1 MPPPDPRFRGVRE
14 LARGQTQDPALR
26 ALAAPFNE
34 ARVAVLRI
42 GSASGVRLTV
52 VDSDHLQEHE
62 LEVLTPQ
69 ELSPATEDGV
79 PATWSLAWNADGAF
93 LLLGGTV
100 GPTRDAQ
107 LWVAT
112 CSAWMT
118 AEPADEQDEEDAGL
132 ILVPVSPSEC
142 LPSVQ
147 WKASRA
153 PSIVS
158 LFCAPHAPNRVVWL
172 TNDGLVVAMDIQ
184 RAKLTLL
191 TLQDANDVD
200 VAAVFQMSVLTRVTE
215 WHAGVTTGSFAPS
228 QARLVLSGGVSN
240 PSEELVQQRAS
251 SLSVWQLNGNG
262 SLGELLE
269 STMVMG
275 TPIED
280 QDGDMDQS
288 DDSALAAEQEAP
300 PGIFQAFADA
310 LWTPIRFLLGS
321 GAANSTTS
329 GVTLA
334 GSIGTL
340 ALSPDGRF
348 VVMLD
353 DKGQLA
359 IREIETCAMVLDWQL
374 IQVPGSLGE
383 AVKSVTWMGTDIVAI
398 VLQSTRTASEVVY
411 ASLSRPED
419 EDGSGMKLD
428 ILENPPRYVAMNE
441 TGSSEVDAVS
451 IADIGKW
458 RLAALDAV
466 RATPSDSSTEASFCQ
481 VLCSSTLNGTAWAV
495 QMVYPLELTN
505 VVKLMMD
512 TKQWNEA
519 LLLVESH
526 GYQFDDAATFAK
538 DIHRELW
545 LEFRVKYFVEL
556 VMDKY
561 VVLDTQ
567 VSPEDVFTT
576 ALAHLDQ
583 SESKWVVAQ
592 SMEVIISTYF
602 SSMRTLLLAG
612 LRACDSATEKQEF
625 QRRLYRLETF
635 RRIVRA
641 EDPGQ
646 SENNED
652 SVFDGAIF
660 AAFCEASMLDLAFQ
674 LAKEGR
680 ISALSVLIE
689 RNGWNLLPH
698 RLQLLELLPP
708 AIPPREYAH
717 LLPAIHPD
725 MNGTFATLQV
735 DSAVADVIPVTLYND
750 NEQFDLTVE
759 EHTAFIEAAQDI
771 TNQTRM
777 LVRWLSDRILKLDA
791 HFGHLSNANELCH
804 LATKCVLLP
813 VRIGNEEDAIAASLY
828 DLAQHAQRLHAWIYP
843 SVSVDTSEDTDP
855 MESWVLEEWM
865 HLPIAQQMHH
875 VLGELPLLSL
885 LTPVETNHV
894 MERVGARLERVFVS
908 TRSHLSLHVLDVAFA
923 DLCMTVMDE
932 SRGANLC
939 VGALVLFR
947 SNPLR
952 PMTERWIQDDSLL
965 LQTALN
971 LAYFVSPSTTTP
983 ETSELPQQGMLE
995 HLWTIFQSLPVR
1007 TDDDPPHIAQLQVQA
1022 DALEDILIS
1031 MDVLAKYSIATTPA
1045 ILSQPT
1051 ELLGYDFVQKMA
1063 RAALNGH
1070 RTNPE
1075 DIPDAM
1081 EWRAVWVD
1089 VMQLKQRIFGERVS
1103 QDAMLEIL
1111 LGHMLQYS
1119 SYASNATDL
1128 VTTWL
1133 MTNGDAGEQVTGLLL
1148 TALELQSAYVNVN
1161 SGDAS
1166 MLHFI
1171 LEHTLEL
1178 PALQRQPDVHARVV
1192 ERLEESTQ
1200 YTHACELVSLLSEG
1214 NIRLAPGEL
1223 QQGSFQSQKQRL
1235 DLIERLLREYP
1246 YQYRTSMQTQ
1256 AWIQA
1261 HDSEAERSSN
1271 SSDLMGGVLRLVELL
1286 KLDERYVE
1294 QLWIQAAYAAL
1305 SCASFSDAYD
1315 LAGHAIQHLQELDET
1330 DHSGVRQQHQT
1341 MITNILSLV
1350 LDLVSSGAFHSFSK
1364 KAKLCRLVLCANSS
1378 SIFAHPITDV
1388 LLSWLQK
1395 LDAMQA
1401 LSKELGLSDHDLAV
1415 RQQSAAKTTTDRRTV
1430 SLERVLLNEL
1440 KLVVELLEQETTDR
1454 SFVLRLLQQGIQL
1467 VMAMQTKSR
1476 PDELDESGAT
1486 FDAAMNAA
1494 EEEDYAWLQ
1503 HTLQQVS
1510 LICVQDAL
1518 RSVDDTGDSEA
1529 EWTRLLNM
1537 GLGYVLLWTELSSD
1551 IRATQI
1557 FWEQSLLSLLEEA
1570 AASLTPT
1577 LQSKI
1582 VKQVHQF
1589 LNDQVKSTSEG
1600 KRPDFEHEGE
1610 GVNEMDSNDDITGSN
1625 EDLSSM
1631 YRGLAAKC
1639 HALMVSQQQSQDVE
1653 AMNAFFHSEFDAQAF
1668 AEQPEYRKEMIL
1680 RLAGTNKASLQLAR
1694 QFAIKYEMDEYMCLL
1709 MYMTSVLTLAPDAA
1723 SKLGAA
1729 KRHEQLE
1736 HAFLTESGEDLLELA
1751 LQRPIEF
1758 GNFLLSDT
1766 DTNIYACLFGTDH
1779 VGILLVLRM
1788 ILECSKRVTAMQQDD
1803 AFASSASSYLPLSK
1817 AATDRVTL
1825 LFMCLKR
1832 LKDIDPRLDFKLVCG
1847 CTSTWEL
1854 LTPPSS
1860 WTDQLLVHTS
1870 RCNAVA
1876 SIRPLLSAQTIKISA
1891 KIMQKVHLVNL
1902 TSPLVM
1908 IYLNDLLAHYEGAD
1922 GRSAFEACRP
1932 FLPVLSTDHLL
1943 LFHDRF
1949 MGTGST
1955 AEEHDRQSFYGQEL
1969 HSLSAISDAVDEE
1982 TLMQVTATT
1991 RSIVQ
1996 ARMTSTQSTATPE
2009 ELVALDDQLVKSA
2022 ILFTVEQG
2030 KPQGWF
2036 AAKSSQWI
2044 DWERSLNEWLLLS
2057 PEDREDQVNQLLIE
2071 LCVQV
2076 TCVDYAVLLMKI
2088 ILSATPSTSNEDI
2101 SRIVLSVY
2109 QEASVNLVHRYLEL
2123 DQTDSWMASVA
2134 GQWIMAGADN
2144 VSVFSTTVSPQRVL
2158 EDWLSCIGQ
2167 CGKMIGFDNTVEK
2180 LKQLASPHVQA
2191 AIVDTAQGQDDLE
2204 SAVVSSWTDIIQQC
2218 EQGGQWMATAILS
2231 HMIQNHDDVFQK
2243 KRFGYL
2249 VKAICAWLSAQD
2261 ESVSGVFESVLLLP
2275 TDRVVDDFDSVFT
2288 MFKQSLVKEIDS
2300 RGVRLQKWVTLSL
2313 ALLVREIDALMPFP
2327 DQTGTVT
2334 WSEEQKQAIQRRVR
2348 SQFMLVDDEGFD
2360 DLAQECV
2367 SSVTE
2372 SQADTWWSTLLCH
2385 GRWSN
2390 TQALLQWYL
2399 QVAYTKIRRPEAIEA
2414 FVAPRWDQEIALHIF
2429 LVCPF
2434 DELRSA
2440 NESRLLPALRERI
2453 VKGPH
2458 DDVRE
2463 QLLELSLLRFD
2474 LSVLQQTGLY
2484 TQIVAHAQS
2493 PSHTDRY
2500 WTSSGDYLVC
2510 ALVLGND
2517 FAAAG
2522 RLACALW
2529 HVHRLL
2535 WDLENAQLHLANYLR
2550 AVVRS
2555 AGVSVHQQQVH
2566 ELTLRHF
2573 TSRQWT

>member
-26 ALAAPFNE
+26 ALAAPFNKT
-34 ARVAVLRI
+34 RVAVLRI
-42 GSASGVRLTV
+42 GSSSGVRLTV
-52 VDSDHLQEHE
+52 VDSDHLQEQE

-69 ELSPATEDGV
+69 ELPPATENGAPV
-79 PATWSLAWNADGAF
+79 MWSLAWSVDGAF
-93 LLLGGTV
+93 LVLTGAV
-100 GPTRDAQ
+100 GATRDAH

-118 AEPADEQDEEDAGL
+118 AEPTDEQDEEDAGL

-142 LPSVQ
+142 LPSAQ
-147 WKASRA
+147 WKTLRT

-158 LFCAPHAPNRVVWL
+158 LFCTPYAPNRVVWL
-172 TNDGLVVAMDIQ
+172 TSDGLVVAMDIQ

-191 TLQDANDVD
+191 ALQDTNDVD
-200 VAAVFQMSVLTRVTE
+200 VAAVFQMSVLTRVTK

-228 QARLVLSGGVSN
+228 QSRLVLSGGVRN

-262 SLGELLE
+262 PLGELLE

-275 TPIED
+275 TPKED
-280 QDGDMDQS
+280 QNGDMDRS
-288 DDSALAAEQEAP
+288 EDSALAAEQEAP
-300 PGIFQAFADA
+300 PSLFQAVANA
-310 LWTPIRFLLGS
+310 LWTPVRFLLGT
-321 GAANSTTS
+321 GAADSSTS
-329 GVTLA
+329 GFTLA

-348 VVMLD
+348 VSMLD

-359 IREIETCAMVLDWQL
+359 IREIESCAMVLDWQL

-419 EDGSGMKLD
+419 DDDSGMKLD
-428 ILENPPRYVAMNE
+428 ILETPPRYVAMNE
-441 TGSSEVDAVS
+441 TGSSEVDAVPV
-451 IADIGKW
+451 ADIGKW
-458 RLAALDAV
+458 RLAALYPV
-466 RATPSDSSTEASFCQ
+466 RPTPSDSSAEASFCQ
-481 VLCSSTLNGTAWAV
+481 VLCSSTINGTAWTV
-495 QMVYPLELTN
+495 QMVYPLELTS

-512 TKQWNEA
+512 TKQWTEA
-519 LLLVESH
+519 LLVVESH
-526 GYQFDDAATFAK
+526 GDQFDDAATLAK

-545 LEFRVKYFVEL
+545 LEFRAKHFVEL

-567 VSPEDVFTT
+567 LSPQDAFTT
-576 ALAHLDQ
+576 ALAHLEQ
-583 SESKWVVAQ
+583 SESEWIVAQ
-592 SMEVIISTYF
+592 SKEVIISTYF
-602 SSMRTLLLAG
+602 SSMRNLLLSG
-612 LRACDSATEKQEF
+612 LRACDGSSEKQEL

-635 RRIVRA
+635 RCIVHA

-646 SENNED
+646 TESDEE
-652 SVFDGAIF
+652 STFDGAIF
-660 AAFCEASMLDLAFQ
+660 AAFCEASVLDLARQ

-708 AIPPREYAH
+708 AISPREYAH
-717 LLPAIHPD
+717 LLPAILPD
-725 MNGTFATLQV
+725 TDATFATLQV
-735 DSAVADVIPVTLYND
+735 DSAVTSVVPATLYDD
-750 NEQFDLTVE
+750 NVQFDLTVE
-759 EHTAFIEAAQDI
+759 ERAVFIEAAQD
-771 TNQTRM
+771 TARQTRM
-777 LVRWLSDRILKLDA
+777 LARWLSDRILKLDA
-791 HFGHLSNANELCH
+791 HFGHLSYANELCQ
-804 LATKCVLLP
+804 LATQCVALP
-813 VRIGNEEDAIAASLY
+813 VQIENEEDAIAASLY
-828 DLAQHAQRLHAWIYP
+828 DLSHHAQRLHAWIYP
-843 SVSVDTSEDTDP
+843 SDSVDASEDTDS
-855 MESWVLEEWM
+855 MESWALEEWM
-865 HLPIAQQMHH
+865 NFPVAMQMHH

-908 TRSHLSLHVLDVAFA
+908 TRSSLSLHVLDVAFA
-923 DLCMTVMDE
+923 DLCATVMNE

-939 VGALVLFR
+939 VGALVLYR

-952 PMTERWIQDDSLL
+952 PMTDRWIQDDSLL

-971 LAYFVSPSTTTP
+971 LAYYVSPSTTTQ

-1031 MDVLAKYSIATTPA
+1031 MDVLAKYSIATTPT

-1051 ELLGYDFVQKMA
+1051 EHLGYDFVQKMA

-1075 DIPDAM
+1075 AIPDAM

-1103 QDAMLEIL
+1103 LDAMLEIL
-1111 LGHMLQYS
+1111 LGHLLQYA
-1119 SYASNATDL
+1119 SYASNAIDL

-1133 MTNGDAGEQVTGLLL
+1133 MTNGDAGEQVSGLLL
-1148 TALELQSAYVNVN
+1148 TALELQSASVN
-1161 SGDAS
+1161 SGDVS
-1166 MLHFI
+1166 MLQFI

-1192 ERLEESTQ
+1192 HRLEESTQ
-1200 YTHACELVSLLSEG
+1200 YAQACELVALLSEG
-1214 NIRLAPGEL
+1214 NICLAPSDL
-1223 QQGSFQSQKQRL
+1223 QQGIYQSQKQRL

-1246 YQYRTSMQTQ
+1246 HQYRTSMQTQ

-1261 HDSEAERSSN
+1261 HDSESSSN
-1271 SSDLMGGVLRLVELL
+1271 SSDLMGGVLHLVELM
-1286 KLDERYVE
+1286 KLDERYVK
-1294 QLWIQAAYAAL
+1294 QLWIQGAYAAL
-1305 SCASFSDAYD
+1305 SCASFSDACD
-1315 LAGHAIQHLQELDET
+1315 LAGHAIQHVQELDET
-1330 DHSGVRQQHQT
+1330 DDSGARQQHQ
-1341 MITNILSLV
+1341 MVVTNVLSLV
-1350 LDLVSSGAFHSFSK
+1350 LDLVSSGAFHSFTK

-1401 LSKELGLSDHDLAV
+1401 LSKELGLSDHDLAM
-1415 RQQSAAKTTTDRRTV
+1415 RQQSAAKTSADRRTV
-1430 SLERVLLNEL
+1430 ALERVLLNEL
-1440 KLVVELLEQETTDR
+1440 KLVVEVLEQETTDR
-1454 SFVLRLLQQGIQL
+1454 AFVLRLLQQGMQL

-1476 PDELDESGAT
+1476 PDDLDQSKAT
-1486 FDAAMNAA
+1486 FDVAMNAA
-1494 EEEDYAWLQ
+1494 EEDDCAWLQ
-1503 HTLQQVS
+1503 HTLQQVTI
-1510 LICVQDAL
+1510 ICVQDAL
-1518 RSVDDTGDSEA
+1518 RSVNDADDSEA

-1537 GLGYVLLWTELSSD
+1537 GLGYVLLWTEMSSD
-1551 IRATQI
+1551 IHATRT
-1557 FWEQSLLSLLEEA
+1557 FWEQSLLSFLEEA
-1570 AASLTPT
+1570 AASPT
-1577 LQSKI
+1577 STHQSKI

-1589 LNDQVKSTSEG
+1589 LNDQVNSTSMR
-1600 KRPDFEHEGE
+1600 KQPDFELE
-1610 GVNEMDSNDDITGSN
+1610 NEVDNYVETNADTTGSN
-1625 EDLSSM
+1625 EELNSM

-1639 HALMVSQQQSQDVE
+1639 HALLVSQQQSQDVE
-1653 AMNAFFHSEFDAQAF
+1653 AMNAFFNSEFDAQAF
-1668 AEQPEYRKEMIL
+1668 AEQPEYRTEMIL

-1709 MYMTSVLTLAPDAA
+1709 TYMTSVLTLAPDAL

-1751 LQRPIEF
+1751 LHRPITF
-1758 GNFLLSDT
+1758 GNFLLSDA
-1766 DTNIYACLFGTDH
+1766 DTNIYACLSGTDH

-1788 ILECSKRVTAMQQDD
+1788 ILECSKRVAAMKQDD
-1803 AFASSASSYLPLSK
+1803 VSASSASSYLPLSK
-1817 AATDRVTL
+1817 TASDRVTL
-1825 LFMCLKR
+1825 MFMCLKR
-1832 LKDIDPRLDFKLVCG
+1832 LKDIDTRLDFKLVCG

-1860 WTDQLLVHTS
+1860 WTDQSLVHTS

-1876 SIRPLLSAQTIKISA
+1876 SIRPLLSAETIKISA
-1891 KIMQKVHLVNL
+1891 KIMQKVHSVNL

-1908 IYLNDLLAHYEGAD
+1908 IYLNDLLGQYQGAD
-1922 GRSAFEACRP
+1922 GRSAFEACRA

-1943 LFHDRF
+1943 LFHNRF
-1949 MGTGST
+1949 VGIGST
-1955 AEEHDRQSFYGQEL
+1955 DEEQDTQSFYGQEL
-1969 HSLSAISDAVDEE
+1969 HLLSEISDAVDKE

-1996 ARMTSTQSTATPE
+1996 ARMSTQSSE

-2022 ILFTVEQG
+2022 ILFTVEHG

-2044 DWERSLNEWLLLS
+2044 DWKRSLNEWLLLS

-2076 TCVDYAVLLMKI
+2076 TCIDYAVLLMKL
-2088 ILSATPSTSNEDI
+2088 ILSATPSTINQDI
-2101 SRIVLSVY
+2101 TRIVRSVY

-2123 DQTDSWMASVA
+2123 DQTDSWMTSVV
-2134 GQWIMAGADN
+2134 GQWIMTGADN
-2144 VSVFSTTVSPQRVL
+2144 ALVFSSTAPPLQAL

-2167 CGKMIGFDNTVEK
+2167 REEMTGFDKAIET
-2180 LKQLASPHVQA
+2180 LKQIASPQVQT
-2191 AIVDTAQGQDDLE
+2191 AIVDTAQDEGGLE
-2204 SAVVSSWTDIIQQC
+2204 NAVVSSWTDIIQQC
-2218 EQGGQWMATAILS
+2218 ELEGQWMATAIIS
-2231 HMIQNHDDVFQK
+2231 HVIKNHDEMFQK
-2243 KRFGYL
+2243 TRFGYL
-2249 VKAICAWLSAQD
+2249 VKAICAWLSAQN
-2261 ESVSGVFESVLLLP
+2261 EFIAGVFEPVFQLP
-2275 TDRVVDDFDSVFT
+2275 TDRVVDDVDSIFT
-2288 MFKQSLVKEIDS
+2288 VFKQLLVEEIDS
-2300 RGVRLQKWVTLSL
+2300 RGNALQKMVTLSL

-2327 DQTGTVT
+2327 IHNDTVR
-2334 WSEEQKQAIQRRVR
+2334 WDEEQKQAIQRRVR
-2348 SQFMLVDDEGFD
+2348 SQFMLADDQGFE
-2360 DLAQECV
+2360 DLAPENV
-2367 SSVTE
+2367 TNKTE
-2372 SQADTWWSTLLCH
+2372 SQADIWWATLLCH
-2385 GRWSN
+2385 GQWSN
-2390 TQALLQWYL
+2390 THALLQWYL
-2399 QVAYTKIRRPEAIEA
+2399 QVAYTKIWRPEAIEA
-2414 FVAPRWDQEIALHIF
+2414 FVAPRWDQEIALHIL

-2440 NESRLLPALRERI
+2440 NEVRLLSALRERI
-2453 VKGPH
+2453 VKGPR
-2458 DDVRE
+2458 DNVRD

-2484 TQIVAHAQS
+2484 AQIVVHAQS
-2493 PSHTDRY
+2493 PSQTARY

-2510 ALVLGND
+2510 ALVLGNQ

-2535 WDLENAQLHLANYLR
+2535 WDLENAQLHLTNYLK
-2550 AVVRS
+2550 ALVRS
-2555 AGVSVHQQQVH
+2555 AGVSAHEQQVH